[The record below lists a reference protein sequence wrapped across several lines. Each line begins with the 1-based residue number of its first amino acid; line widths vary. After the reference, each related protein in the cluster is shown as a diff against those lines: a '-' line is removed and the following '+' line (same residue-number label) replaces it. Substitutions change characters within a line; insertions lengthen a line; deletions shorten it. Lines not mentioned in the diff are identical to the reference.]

1 MNFNKILNELCWR
14 LDTGIPDLTNSAH
27 QEKLKE
33 VLQMHGHSDLV
44 IAEVISN
51 LNEADKVDPDTMVKY
66 KDDNGESKEMVFSSA
81 NNQPAGTPAKIAADK
96 LQPEDEEPESGEDE
110 PTTDADA
117 TEDGESEGAETSEE
131 SPEDLAKKAQHMF
144 KNPEAGSDAAEEQA
158 PKEETSSNGIKGK
171 SGSGDYDVKSDM
183 LEYGYGGYEKATG
196 NKPAPGGPG
205 SAFNEIA
212 SGEGVHML
220 VENSDLSEQD
230 LAMQMYNQYKDTKLA
245 KEQKK
250 TAGIKVSEIPDVENK
265 DFYTKCLVS
274 ARSAKTKFEQTN
286 SRVKSLQE
294 SGKFGKPKNIETF
307 YGATASIEAQVEMIK
322 SAKSVIL
329 PDGTS
334 VNISDAESFVRAGGG
349 GMNPSDTS
357 TFVQDETGNLL
368 LQFHSDKTT
377 TNDIQDN
384 STLAQEGANY
394 QASISNSSLSSSEK
408 EIAAKVV
415 DDYTNRIKTIEENY
429 TNQTI
434 PIAKS
439 LKKIDPRNQ
448 LEIIENDRGT
458 LMKNLDHAVLG
469 KKGVKNIYKPYMPLG
484 ADPENL
490 STSQK
495 YEMVMNLVIDG
506 KGKPH
511 DVKVI
516 NKVALQL
523 QKQDSSIEGID
534 VKKNLSVQRK
544 KVVNLQRERI
554 NELNKQTASV
564 AGEEIPLGT
573 LMEAEE
579 SIKGFHLGLMDY
591 PPKAYE
597 EGDPKSMIGSSLDIN
612 MGGHLVNGDVLRRC
626 LGVNSTDEFKKQ
638 FRLQEKEQL
647 IMSGDDVTGKTVFVY
662 AIDSDGNE
670 KPIGRKVYRSKDGAT
685 GKTSNTMA
693 YSTEMQNCFKGK

>member
-1 MNFNKILNELCWR
+1 
-14 LDTGIPDLTNSAH
+14 
-27 QEKLKE
+27 
-33 VLQMHGHSDLV
+33 
-44 IAEVISN
+44 
-51 LNEADKVDPDTMVKY
+51 
-66 KDDNGESKEMVFSSA
+66 
-81 NNQPAGTPAKIAADK
+81 
-96 LQPEDEEPESGEDE
+96 
-110 PTTDADA
+110 
-117 TEDGESEGAETSEE
+117 
-131 SPEDLAKKAQHMF
+131 
-144 KNPEAGSDAAEEQA
+144 
-158 PKEETSSNGIKGK
+158 
-171 SGSGDYDVKSDM
+171 
-183 LEYGYGGYEKATG
+183 
-196 NKPAPGGPG
+196 
-205 SAFNEIA
+205 
-212 SGEGVHML
+212 
-220 VENSDLSEQD
+220 
-230 LAMQMYNQYKDTKLA
+230 
-245 KEQKK
+245 
-250 TAGIKVSEIPDVENK
+250 
-265 DFYTKCLVS
+265 
-274 ARSAKTKFEQTN
+274 
-286 SRVKSLQE
+286 
-294 SGKFGKPKNIETF
+294 
-307 YGATASIEAQVEMIK
+307 MIK

-439 LKKIDPRNQ
+439 LKKIDSRNQ

>member
-1 MNFNKILNELCWR
+1 
-14 LDTGIPDLTNSAH
+14 
-27 QEKLKE
+27 
-33 VLQMHGHSDLV
+33 
-44 IAEVISN
+44 
-51 LNEADKVDPDTMVKY
+51 
-66 KDDNGESKEMVFSSA
+66 
-81 NNQPAGTPAKIAADK
+81 
-96 LQPEDEEPESGEDE
+96 
-110 PTTDADA
+110 
-117 TEDGESEGAETSEE
+117 
-131 SPEDLAKKAQHMF
+131 
-144 KNPEAGSDAAEEQA
+144 
-158 PKEETSSNGIKGK
+158 
-171 SGSGDYDVKSDM
+171 
-183 LEYGYGGYEKATG
+183 
-196 NKPAPGGPG
+196 
-205 SAFNEIA
+205 
-212 SGEGVHML
+212 
-220 VENSDLSEQD
+220 
-230 LAMQMYNQYKDTKLA
+230 
-245 KEQKK
+245 
-250 TAGIKVSEIPDVENK
+250 
-265 DFYTKCLVS
+265 
-274 ARSAKTKFEQTN
+274 
-286 SRVKSLQE
+286 
-294 SGKFGKPKNIETF
+294 
-307 YGATASIEAQVEMIK
+307 MIK

-534 VKKNLSVQRK
+534 VKKNLSVQSCKPTERK
-544 KVVNLQRERI
+544 NQRT
-554 NELNKQTASV
+554 Q
-564 AGEEIPLGT
+564 
-573 LMEAEE
+573 
-579 SIKGFHLGLMDY
+579 
-591 PPKAYE
+591 
-597 EGDPKSMIGSSLDIN
+597 
-612 MGGHLVNGDVLRRC
+612 
-626 LGVNSTDEFKKQ
+626 
-638 FRLQEKEQL
+638 
-647 IMSGDDVTGKTVFVY
+647 
-662 AIDSDGNE
+662 
-670 KPIGRKVYRSKDGAT
+670 
-685 GKTSNTMA
+685 
-693 YSTEMQNCFKGK
+693 